1 MGYEKVTGLDQ
12 ITDGG
17 KYLIAA
23 KAASG
28 AYYVVNPSSAGEK
41 YKHVAKVVEENVP
54 VEEELAVA
62 LGTTKDYNDGGEKKI
77 SKCLFTFTK
86 QGDDGTFKISAVTD
100 RWKNGL
106 PGTEIIFICAETY
119 GSDRGS
125 DHCCQKRRR
134 FLVRAERGNTGKRIF
149 VFLGKIMSLSFILTE
164 TAA

>member
-1 MGYEKVTGLDQ
+1 MTGLAQ

-62 LGTTKDYNDGGEKKI
+62 LGTTKDYNDGGEKR
-77 SKCLFTFTK
+77 
-86 QGDDGTFKISAVTD
+86 SANASLHLQNKAMTVH
-100 RWKNGL
+100 L
-106 PGTEIIFICAETY
+106 
-119 GSDRGS
+119 
-125 DHCCQKRRR
+125 R
-134 FLVRAERGNTGKRIF
+134 FPQ
-149 VFLGKIMSLSFILTE
+149 
-164 TAA
+164 

>member
-1 MGYEKVTGLDQ
+1 MTGLDQ

-100 RWKNGL
+100 DGKRFTSDRNHL
-106 PGTEIIFICAETY
+106 HLRRTY

-149 VFLGKIMSLSFILTE
+149 VFLE
-164 TAA
+164 R